1 MWVPVHVSV
10 DIPISPCIYE
20 QMCIYVHMHVDVQ
33 LRVWL
38 HICFYKC
45 PCVSVL
51 PCIHYS
57 FMHTSVFTYMNIYPY
72 VVMYTQTH
80 AFMWVCVCVH
90 MCMYVHMCGMHM
102 YLHACFQC
110 VLQFRSWVAIT
121 SRKITG
127 VFICLVCVYVFS
139 AGDRIWEKKK
149 LHHWA
154 TSVALGTVVSN
165 AGKYSVEMAPVGV
178 LCGPVA
184 LLRQM
189 FGFRF
194 WSYVSCWLVGW
205 VLPLEELSL
214 RLQRGD
220 HHQLPLFPLGDLPW

>member
-149 LHHWA
+149 ASPLSYIRSPRNCSFKCWEVQCGDGSCGCSLW
-154 TSVALGTVVSN
+154 TSCSPQADV
-165 AGKYSVEMAPVGV
+165 
-178 LCGPVA
+178 
-184 LLRQM
+184 
-189 FGFRF
+189 
-194 WSYVSCWLVGW
+194 WL
-205 VLPLEELSL
+205 
-214 RLQRGD
+214 
-220 HHQLPLFPLGDLPW
+220 